1 MHWFLVVICRPPLA
15 YCQTKIDRPVL
26 GILQP
31 SVGIPFKPLDDFD
44 DGEEPMIVDTE
55 GVNKVPEYQTP
66 TIKQEVKHTE
76 EEMKNH
82 NGLNHSEFAAA
93 ARFVSTPSV
102 ENLSPPKLETL
113 HCSSIQAYN
122 ERHDVS
128 ENSLNVSS
136 SNCNANNSKVLSPI
150 LECSDEDAKNVS
162 LKASS
167 YSSGVL
173 TKSNVHTILPVSTSR
188 ADAAFEDSFTSWES
202 KVKLLY
208 TLKLDTNYK

>member
-1 MHWFLVVICRPPLA
+1 M
-15 YCQTKIDRPVL
+15 
-26 GILQP
+26 QP

-44 DGEEPMIVDTE
+44 DGDEPMIVDTE
-55 GVNKVPEYQTP
+55 GVNKVPEYQTR
-66 TIKQEVKHTE
+66 TIKQEVRHTE

-93 ARFVSTPSV
+93 ARFVSTPFV

-113 HCSSIQAYN
+113 HCSSIQAYGD
-122 ERHDVS
+122 RHDVS

-136 SNCNANNSKVLSPI
+136 SSYNANNSKVLSPI

-162 LKASS
+162 LKTSS

-173 TKSNVHTILPVSTSR
+173 TKSNVHTIQLVSTSR
-188 ADAAFEDSFTSWES
+188 ADTAFEDSFTSWES